1 MVRAYERLLRYAV
14 INSTS
19 HEDLEGTPTGEG
31 EFELAR
37 LLATEMEALGMTDV
51 FVDEHAYTYGFLPP
65 TPGYELK
72 KAIGFIAHLDTVDD
86 CGGTDTHPQVI
97 KNYDGNPIPLGTS
110 GRILDPQAFPHLKE
124 CLGKTILT
132 TDGTSVLGADDKA
145 GIAEIMTLCQ
155 RLINDGIPHGKICVC
170 FTPDEEIGHGA
181 ALLDLKKFG
190 ADLAYTVD
198 GSVPGEI
205 EYETFNAAAA
215 RLTAHGISVHPGDA
229 RGKMINAMKVIMEAN
244 AMLPDQEVPEKTQD
258 REGFYHLTGARGSVS
273 EASADYILRDHD
285 AAKIAERK
293 QKMQEIAR
301 ALNEKYGDGTVTCV
315 IKDQYRNMAEVMAD
329 YPEVIDAARKA
340 IQASGLT
347 PSSRPV
353 RGGTDGAQLSF
364 RGLPCPNLGTGGY
377 AYHGFYEYAVAEEM
391 DTCVEILLQLVRE
404 YAGA

>member
-1 MVRAYERLLRYAV
+1 MRAYERLLRYAV

-31 EFELAR
+31 ELELAR

-97 KNYDGNPIPLGTS
+97 KNYDGSPIPLGTS

-145 GIAEIMTLCQ
+145 GIAEIMTLCE

-181 ALLDLKKFG
+181 ALLDLEQFG

-244 AMLPDQEVPEKTQD
+244 AMLPDQEVPERTQD

-301 ALNEKYGDGTVTCV
+301 ALNEKYGDGTVACV

-391 DTCVEILLQLVRE
+391 DTCVEVLLQLVRE